1 MNSNFK
7 HRTLFSII
15 SAPVVLFAIFF
26 GNIYFNILLFIIM
39 IVGLY
44 EIQKLKNPNTKIIIF
59 LLFFYFLYSCLI
71 LNNHSNGKH
80 LIFLLL
86 IITWLSDIG
95 GYMFGKF
102 LGGKKIGY
110 ISPNKTYT
118 GIFGSI
124 LFSQF
129 SQIYIYYFNLF
140 SNENN
145 LYKFIFIFI
154 SCVFVIIGD
163 LFFSYIKR
171 LNKIKDYSNMLK
183 GHGGLFDRIDGLIFL
198 TIIFNIYFT

>member
-15 SAPVVLFAIFF
+15 SAPIVLFAIFF
-26 GNIYFNILLFIIM
+26 GNIYFNILLFIIL
-39 IVGLY
+39 IIGLY
-44 EIQKLKNPNTKIIIF
+44 EIQKLKNLNTKIIIF
-59 LLFFYFLYSCLI
+59 ILFFYFLYSCLN
-71 LNNHSNGKH
+71 LNNQSKGKN

-86 IITWLSDIG
+86 IITWSSDIG
-95 GYMFGKF
+95 GYLFGKF
-102 LGGKKIGY
+102 FGGKKIGY

-124 LFSQF
+124 LFSQIA
-129 SQIYIYYFNLF
+129 QIYIYYFNLF
-140 SNENN
+140 SNQNN

-154 SCVFVIIGD
+154 SCFFVIIGD
-163 LFFSYIKR
+163 LIFSYVKR
-171 LNKIKDYSNMLK
+171 LNKIKDYSSMLK

>member
-15 SAPVVLFAIFF
+15 TAPIVLFAIFF
-26 GNIYFNILLFIIM
+26 GNVYFNILLFIIM
-39 IVGLY
+39 IIGLY
-44 EIQKLKNPNTKIIIF
+44 EIKKLKNLYTKIIIF

-95 GYMFGKF
+95 GYLFGKF
-102 LGGKKIGY
+102 FGGKKIGY

-145 LYKFIFIFI
+145 LYIFIFI
-154 SCVFVIIGD
+154 SCLFVIIGD
-163 LFFSYIKR
+163 LVFSYIKR
-171 LNKIKDYSNMLK
+171 LNKIKDYSNILK

-198 TIIFNIYFT
+198 TIIFNIYFTQK

>member
-15 SAPVVLFAIFF
+15 SAPIVLLAIFF

-39 IVGLY
+39 IIGLY
-44 EIQKLKNPNTKIIIF
+44 EIQKLKNLNTKIIIS

-102 LGGKKIGY
+102 FGGKKIGY

-129 SQIYIYYFNLF
+129 SQIYIYYFKLF

-154 SCVFVIIGD
+154 SCFFVIIGD
-163 LFFSYIKR
+163 LVFSYIKR
-171 LNKIKDYSNMLK
+171 LNKIKDYSNMIK

>member
-15 SAPVVLFAIFF
+15 SAPIVLFAIFF
-26 GNIYFNILLFIIM
+26 GNIYFNILLFIIL
-39 IVGLY
+39 IIGLY
-44 EIQKLKNPNTKIIIF
+44 EIQKLKNLNTKIIIF
-59 LLFFYFLYSCLI
+59 ILFFYFLYSCLN
-71 LNNHSNGKH
+71 LNNQSNGKN

-86 IITWLSDIG
+86 IITWSSDIG
-95 GYMFGKF
+95 GYLFGKF
-102 LGGKKIGY
+102 FGGKKIGY

-124 LFSQF
+124 LFSQIA
-129 SQIYIYYFNLF
+129 QIYIYYFNLF
-140 SNENN
+140 SNQNN

-154 SCVFVIIGD
+154 SCFFVIIGD
-163 LFFSYIKR
+163 LIFSYVKR
-171 LNKIKDYSNMLK
+171 LNKIKDYSSMLK

>member
-7 HRTLFSII
+7 QRTLFSITF
-15 SAPVVLFAIFF
+15 APIVLLAIFF
-26 GNIYFNILLFIIM
+26 GNIYFNILLFIIL
-39 IVGLY
+39 IIGLY
-44 EIQKLKNPNTKIIIF
+44 EIQKLKNLNTKIIIF
-59 LLFFYFLYSCLI
+59 ILFFYFLYSCLN
-71 LNNHSNGKH
+71 LNNQSNGKN

-95 GYMFGKF
+95 GYLFGKF
-102 LGGKKIGY
+102 FGGKKIGY

-124 LFSQF
+124 LFSQIA
-129 SQIYIYYFNLF
+129 QIYIYYFNLF
-140 SNENN
+140 SNQNN

-154 SCVFVIIGD
+154 SCFFVIIGD
-163 LFFSYIKR
+163 LIFSYVKR
-171 LNKIKDYSNMLK
+171 LNKIKDYSSMLK

>member
-7 HRTLFSII
+7 QRTLFSITF
-15 SAPVVLFAIFF
+15 APIVLLAIFF
-26 GNIYFNILLFIIM
+26 GNIYFNILLFIIL
-39 IVGLY
+39 IIGLY
-44 EIQKLKNPNTKIIIF
+44 EIQKLKNLNTKIIIF
-59 LLFFYFLYSCLI
+59 ILFFYFLYSCLN
-71 LNNHSNGKH
+71 LNNQSNGKN

-102 LGGKKIGY
+102 FGGKKIGY

-145 LYKFIFIFI
+145 LYKFIFIFT
-154 SCVFVIIGD
+154 SCFFVIIGD
-163 LFFSYIKR
+163 LVFSYIKR

>member
-15 SAPVVLFAIFF
+15 SAPIVLFAIFF
-26 GNIYFNILLFIIM
+26 GNIYFNILLFIIL
-39 IVGLY
+39 IIGLY
-44 EIQKLKNPNTKIIIF
+44 EIQKLKNLNTKIIIF
-59 LLFFYFLYSCLI
+59 ILFFYFLYSCLN
-71 LNNHSNGKH
+71 LNNQSKGKN

-86 IITWLSDIG
+86 IITWSSDIG
-95 GYMFGKF
+95 GYLFGKF
-102 LGGKKIGY
+102 FGGKKIGY

-124 LFSQF
+124 LFSQIA
-129 SQIYIYYFNLF
+129 QIYIYYFNLF

-154 SCVFVIIGD
+154 SCFFVIIGD
-163 LFFSYIKR
+163 LIFSYVKR
-171 LNKIKDYSNMLK
+171 LNKIKDYSSMLK

>member
-7 HRTLFSII
+7 QRTLFSITF
-15 SAPVVLFAIFF
+15 APIVLLAIFF

-39 IVGLY
+39 IIGLY
-44 EIQKLKNPNTKIIIF
+44 EIRKLKNLNTKIIIS
-59 LLFFYFLYSCLI
+59 LLFCYFLYSCLI

-86 IITWLSDIG
+86 IITWLSDVG

-102 LGGKKIGY
+102 FGGKKIGY

-145 LYKFIFIFI
+145 FYKFIFVFI
-154 SCVFVIIGD
+154 SCFFVIIGD
-163 LFFSYIKR
+163 LVFSYIKR

>member
-15 SAPVVLFAIFF
+15 SAPIVLFAIFF
-26 GNIYFNILLFIIM
+26 GNIYFNILLFIIL
-39 IVGLY
+39 IIGLY
-44 EIQKLKNPNTKIIIF
+44 EIQKLKNLNTKIIIF
-59 LLFFYFLYSCLI
+59 ILFFYFLYSCLN
-71 LNNHSNGKH
+71 LNNQSNGKN

-95 GYMFGKF
+95 GYLFGKF
-102 LGGKKIGY
+102 FGGKKIGY

-124 LFSQF
+124 LFSQIA
-129 SQIYIYYFNLF
+129 QIYIYYFNLF
-140 SNENN
+140 SNQNN

-154 SCVFVIIGD
+154 SCFFVIIGD
-163 LFFSYIKR
+163 LIFSYVKR
-171 LNKIKDYSNMLK
+171 LNKIKDYSSMLK